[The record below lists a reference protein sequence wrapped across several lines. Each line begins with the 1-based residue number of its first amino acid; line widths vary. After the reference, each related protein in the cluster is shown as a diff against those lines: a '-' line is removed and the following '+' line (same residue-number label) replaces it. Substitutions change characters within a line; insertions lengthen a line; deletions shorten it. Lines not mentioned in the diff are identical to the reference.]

1 MQNGRTPL
9 HDAASRGHSSTA
21 KVLLEA
27 GADVMA
33 RDVVSSCVVIARDL
47 SDVCYSRY
55 GKRSFCSANYF
66 FFFFRVLRE
75 MMMMT
80 T

>member
-1 MQNGRTPL
+1 MQYEKTPL
-9 HDAASRGHSSTA
+9 HYAASDGDSSTA

-33 RDVVSSCVVIARDL
+33 RDQVSSCVVIAEDL

-55 GKRSFCSANYF
+55 GKRSFWSANYYF
-66 FFFFRVLRE
+66 GS
-75 MMMMT
+75 
-80 T
+80 